1 MPGVLE
7 VRREGVAGDARTHVR
22 YHLDVQDDEA
32 RAALH
37 SFWRLFSAIRL
48 YRQLGT
54 AQAES
59 VYAALLAGRG
69 IQMSWGV
76 AFDSALA
83 DTLADQ
89 LQVLARDEQ
98 RVLLA
103 AIEHPADPEAL
114 RTRIVQILDR
124 LPGPRQ
130 SAHLSQLKAHET
142 SAAPPID
149 DMSPASVDVEQVR
162 YLFGVDTSEPAMLPP
177 QGLFAN
183 RLRAFV
189 NERGL

>member
-1 MPGVLE
+1 
-7 VRREGVAGDARTHVR
+7 
-22 YHLDVQDDEA
+22 
-32 RAALH
+32 
-37 SFWRLFSAIRL
+37 
-48 YRQLGT
+48 
-54 AQAES
+54 
-59 VYAALLAGRG
+59 
-69 IQMSWGV
+69 MSWSV
-76 AFDSALA
+76 ALDSALA

-103 AIEHPADPEAL
+103 AIEHAANPEAL
-114 RTRIVQILDR
+114 KTRIVEILER

-142 SAAPPID
+142 PTAPRID
-149 DMSPASVDVEQVR
+149 DMRPASLDIEQVR
-162 YLFGVDTSEPAMLPP
+162 YLFGVDTSDPAILPT